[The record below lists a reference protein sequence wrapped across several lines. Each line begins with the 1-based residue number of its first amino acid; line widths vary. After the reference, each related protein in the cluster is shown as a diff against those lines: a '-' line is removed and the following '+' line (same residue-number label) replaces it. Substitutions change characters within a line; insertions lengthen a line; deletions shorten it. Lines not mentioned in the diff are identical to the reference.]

1 MKFKKLHIVPVI
13 LFFAFTQV
21 IAQDIPDRPSPPRLV
36 NDYVGLLTKQQSSLL
51 ERKLVAFNDTN
62 STQIAIL
69 IVDDL
74 KGYDVVDYSQRV
86 AQKWGIG
93 QKKYDNGAIIV
104 LKPKTAN

>member
-1 MKFKKLHIVPVI
+1 MKYKNLHI
-13 LFFAFTQV
+13 LFIALVLSVTQV

-36 NDYVGLLTKQQSSLL
+36 NDYVGLLSTQQNNHL

-74 KGYDVVDYSQRV
+74 KGYDVVDYAQRV

-93 QKKYDNGAIIV
+93 
-104 LKPKTAN
+104 